1 MFTNE
6 VIVEC
11 GNAKKSDAVRMNELV
26 KAVRSGN
33 TEAADTLF
41 RLAHKRAYRYAITHG
56 MSIEVAEDMAQIT
69 MEKLLIHIDDVDYV
83 ATWVKTVVDNLV
95 KDWLK
100 SFPVNKTDSAT
111 VLRDEDSDKESE
123 IWEETVV
130 DYIFLSPEEACEK
143 AILKEMVRGIL
154 HKLPPQQGKVL
165 FLRLLKEKSEKETA
179 EILGISRGT
188 VAATLN
194 KGKKNF
200 CKEVLAQGGSLS
212 LFGYQASSELAAA

>member
-100 SFPVNKTDSAT
+100 SFPVDKTDSAT
-111 VLRDEDSDKESE
+111 VLRDKDSDKESE
-123 IWEETVV
+123 IWEETVA
-130 DYIFLSPEEACEK
+130 DNIFLSPEEACEK
-143 AILKEMVRGIL
+143 AILQEKVRRIL
-154 HKLPPQQGKVL
+154 HKLPTQQGKVL
-165 FLRLLKEKSEKETA
+165 YLRLLKEKSEKETA

-212 LFGYQASSELAAA
+212 LFGYQTSYELAAA

>member
-56 MSIEVAEDMAQIT
+56 MSIAVAEDMAQT
-69 MEKLLIHIDDVDYV
+69 AMEKLLIHIDDVDYV
-83 ATWVKTVVDNLV
+83 ATWVTTVVDRLI

-100 SFPVNKTDSAT
+100 SFSVDKTDSAT
-111 VLRDEDSDKESE
+111 VLRDKDSDKESE
-123 IWEETVV
+123 IWEETVA
-130 DYIFLSPEEACEK
+130 DNIFLSPDEACEK

-154 HKLPPQQGKVL
+154 NNLPVQQRNVL
-165 FLRLLKEKSEKETA
+165 FLTFVKQLKQDEIA
-179 EILGISRGT
+179 EILGISRST
-188 VAATLN
+188 VAATLRS
-194 KGKKNF
+194 GKKSF
-200 CKEVLAQGGSLS
+200 HKKALAQDGLLS